1 MKRWLGPLSV
11 CFGLCASGC
20 AAGPAWEPGVDEK
33 EIHEELAE
41 LGTSADSC
49 GTTVLFDEDFSDAAA
64 GWTLGTGWEI
74 GPTQVSTCQHPSTPS
89 DPAFDHTPTDD
100 NGVAGVYLGGC
111 PPIAASTFPYHY
123 LTSPILDTDVD
134 GAVTLSFWRWL
145 NTLSRNHVK
154 IEVFDGTSWVVIYQS
169 TLGAGSRV
177 LDSSWTNVTYDLT
190 PYRNPNLQI
199 RFGWR
204 VFVHFGGAYSS
215 GWNIDDVQ
223 VTTDAC
229 L

>member
-1 MKRWLGPLSV
+1 MKCWIGPLSV

-20 AAGPAWEPGVDEK
+20 AAGPAWELGSDEE
-33 EIHEELAE
+33 EIHGELAE

-49 GTTVLFDEDFSDAAA
+49 GTTLLLEEDFSNNAA

-74 GPTQVSTCQHPSTPS
+74 GPTEVSTCQSPRTPS
-89 DPAFDHTPTDD
+89 DPASDHTPTDD

-123 LTSPILDTDVD
+123 LTSPTLNTDVD

-169 TLGAGSRV
+169 TLGAGSSV

-204 VFVHFGGAYSS
+204 VFVHFGGGSSS

-223 VTTDAC
+223 ITTDAC

>member
-1 MKRWLGPLSV
+1 M
-11 CFGLCASGC
+11 A
-20 AAGPAWEPGVDEK
+20 
-33 EIHEELAE
+33 IN
-41 LGTSADSC
+41 T
-49 GTTVLFDEDFSDAAA
+49 

-74 GPTQVSTCQHPSTPS
+74 GPTEVSTCQHPSTPS

-111 PPIAASTFPYHY
+111 PPITASTFPYHY

-154 IEVFDGTSWVVIYQS
+154 LEVFDGTSWVVLYQS

-190 PYRNPNLQI
+190 PYRNPNLQV

-204 VFVHFGGAYSS
+204 VFVHFGGASSS

-223 VTTDAC
+223 ITTDAC